1 MPDGKEHDA
10 GGGTAGGGSQHLRR
24 NEQLQAYAASV
35 QQSKG
40 VLALF
45 LVVTDRA
52 RERGLPLE
60 AASLVVDGGGQVKRL
75 GRPAVQRI
83 LARHGVTE
91 VLAREGGRTSMGSVH
106 KMRRYVDLLN
116 RLHEEGLADPDA
128 IEAFWIARVREFLA
142 RRQAAPVVPRPRRP
156 SPLRLTLDADRSLRS
171 VFRELF
177 RQAEDRDLIGRSRAH
192 VGALLNHLV
201 AAALDWEPPTIAERP
216 DRLVTDAWSSRPGSF
231 ERGDAELFVTAG
243 PSEAAMADCRQA
255 LDRGRH
261 PILITLATG
270 TAVATH
276 LAETAGI
283 REQVEV
289 FDIEQFLILDLY
301 LRCRFRTAKLRP
313 ALRRL
318 ISRYNQIVEAGETDP
333 SLRIRFRRTA

>member
-1 MPDGKEHDA
+1 M
-10 GGGTAGGGSQHLRR
+10 
-24 NEQLQAYAASV
+24 
-35 QQSKG
+35 
-40 VLALF
+40 
-45 LVVTDRA
+45 
-52 RERGLPLE
+52 
-60 AASLVVDGGGQVKRL
+60 
-75 GRPAVQRI
+75 
-83 LARHGVTE
+83 
-91 VLAREGGRTSMGSVH
+91 
-106 KMRRYVDLLN
+106 
-116 RLHEEGLADPDA
+116 
-128 IEAFWIARVREFLA
+128 
-142 RRQAAPVVPRPRRP
+142 
-156 SPLRLTLDADRSLRS
+156 RLTLDADRSLRS

-216 DRLVTDAWSSRPGSF
+216 DRLVTDACSSRPGSRPGSF

-261 PILITLATG
+261 PILITLATR